1 MDYEPKQIL
10 QSVID
15 FIMVIVILGG
25 IALGVEINYYF
36 FGISILAVISW
47 LFLQKKKKEKQ
58 LKIQKEIIGKQWGRE
73 HEGKREFIHVEKL
86 HTFLIERE
94 ESYFN
99 IDNITWTDL
108 NMDSIFSK
116 IDHTMSWRH

>member
-1 MDYEPKQIL
+1 MDYGPKQIL

-58 LKIQKEIIGKQWGRE
+58 LKIQKEIIGK
-73 HEGKREFIHVEKL
+73 
-86 HTFLIERE
+86 
-94 ESYFN
+94 
-99 IDNITWTDL
+99 
-108 NMDSIFSK
+108 
-116 IDHTMSWRH
+116 